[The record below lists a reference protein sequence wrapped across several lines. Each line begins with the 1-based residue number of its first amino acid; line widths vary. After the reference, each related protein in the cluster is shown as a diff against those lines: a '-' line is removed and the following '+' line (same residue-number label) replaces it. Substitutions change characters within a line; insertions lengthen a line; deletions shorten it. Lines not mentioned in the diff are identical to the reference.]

1 MAAKLREALPVIWSD
16 IHASTTSSTA
26 ASVSSTARAHL
37 QQPQPAS
44 LASQSL
50 NGLLDRVRLHLRAE
64 RQAQQAVAGQEEST
78 SFTHQATSRQA
89 IIATGQPTATT
100 PQPAAGTSMMLA
112 TLPAPTSLGLQG
124 C

>member
-1 MAAKLREALPVIWSD
+1 MAAKLREALPVVWSD
-16 IHASTTSSTA
+16 ILHQVLPPRTPSSI
-26 ASVSSTARAHL
+26 ARAHL

-64 RQAQQAVAGQEEST
+64 RQAQQAVAGQLEEST

-89 IIATGQPTATT
+89 ITATGQPTATT